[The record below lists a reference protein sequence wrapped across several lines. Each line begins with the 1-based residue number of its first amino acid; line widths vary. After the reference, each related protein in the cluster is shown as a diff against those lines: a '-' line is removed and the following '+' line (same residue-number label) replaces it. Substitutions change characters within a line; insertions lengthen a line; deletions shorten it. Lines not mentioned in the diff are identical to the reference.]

1 MRLVHQVI
9 GWAIVGSFVVLWL
22 WSMAT
27 WLATRVARRGSG
39 PGRPFWWL
47 LGFVQVAL
55 VVQAVVGIVLLV
67 LGGRVPLL
75 HYVYGAV
82 FPILLLAI
90 AHVLARDDRFAAR
103 PWLVFGWA
111 SFFIFGLTFRALDTG
126 LGLLG

>member
-9 GWAIVGSFVVLWL
+9 GWAIVGSFALLWL
-22 WSMAT
+22 WSM
-27 WLATRVARRGSG
+27 VAWIALKARQVAG

-47 LGFVQVAL
+47 LG
-55 VVQAVVGIVLLV
+55 VVQASVLVQAIVGIVLLFM
-67 LGGRVPLL
+67 GGHAELL

-90 AHVLARDDRFAAR
+90 AHVLARDDRFADR